1 MRVLLRFGIV
11 AVLVTALGALLT
23 GTATASPGQGPSPET
38 VALRFESKIGD
49 LGDAAF
55 AEQALATLN
64 DPRGWG
70 QAGFSFRSDPSSS
83 YRVVLAEPADVDALC
98 LPLITGGRVS
108 CQNGDVVAINANRWR
123 NATDDWDK
131 GADVYRQYVINHEV
145 GHLIGQFH
153 PENRCPRPGEP
164 EAVMAQQTKGLEG
177 CQGNPWPLDWEIAG
191 ASVRPVDYA
200 PTPDV
205 KPAVRAVNP
214 GGGVPGN
221 AAPATTAA
229 PPPTTAAAS
238 VANGQVPATEA
249 PATVDDGEAPV
260 DPESR
265 TDDSTAI
272 EDSPLEDS
280 LTEKLPLSGLAADD
294 ARDGDGS
301 RLPAVIVL
309 SFLAITLV
317 TLGVALLL
325 RWRSTRRQA
334 WGPPDDTVDL
344 EAPPVMA
351 VDTPDHAEGWE
362 SESIDD
368 LFGWSVE
375 LGGGAGRT
383 AGVTWAVP
391 SRWDSHQTADFV
403 AGLTSLDQHSVNPD
417 EVATEISSMLRS
429 RPGLRPREGEG
440 LGVIMVGSSQLVAA
454 VLGAAEVVEHRGDRT
469 SRTRRQG
476 VVRLRGDGEG
486 ALEVV
491 LSQSGNDWPT
501 ASVTVREQS
510 RVSGTGPSGETPAVS
525 VLPG

>member
-1 MRVLLRFGIV
+1 MRVLLRSGIV

-131 GADVYRQYVINHEV
+131 GADAYRQYVINHEV

-191 ASVRPVDYA
+191 ASVRPVVYA

-214 GGGVPGN
+214 GGGVPGS

-229 PPPTTAAAS
+229 PPPT
-238 VANGQVPATEA
+238 NGQVPATEA
-249 PATVDDGEAPV
+249 PATVDDGGAPV
-260 DPESR
+260 DPEGR
-265 TDDSTAI
+265 TDDNTAI
-272 EDSPLEDS
+272 EDSPVGDS
-280 LTEKLPLSGLAADD
+280 LTEKQPLSGLATDA

-325 RWRSTRRQA
+325 RWRSNRRQA
-334 WGPPDDTVDL
+334 WDLSDDAVDL
-344 EAPPVMA
+344 EAPLVMA
-351 VDTPDHAEGWE
+351 VPTPDHTEGWE

-403 AGLTSLDQHSVNPD
+403 AVLTSLDQHSVNPD
-417 EVATEISSMLRS
+417 EVATGISSLLRS
-429 RPGLRPREGEG
+429 RPDLRPREGEG
-440 LGVIMVGSSQLVAA
+440 LGVIVVGSSQLVAA

-491 LSQSGNDWPT
+491 LTQSGNDWPT
-501 ASVTVREQS
+501 ASVTVWEQS
-510 RVSGTGPSGETPAVS
+510 GVSGVGPSGDPPAVS